1 MWISRKTY
9 AELIE
14 KLAEQKRNIKDKGI
28 RIGKL
33 EHLLEAKE
41 AECKELKQR
50 VLRAY
55 QMYEVGIGLLN
66 FEICSYTI
74 TALSPK
80 DAEEMAKYLFLK
92 ENKNYTKKDIACI
105 FVSYPRGGEI

>member
-14 KLAEQKRNIKDKGI
+14 KLAEQKRNINDKGI

-33 EHLLEAKE
+33 EYLLGAKE

-50 VLRAY
+50 VLRACK
-55 QMYEVGIGLLN
+55 MYEVGIGLLN
-66 FEICSYTI
+66 FKIHSYTI

-80 DAEEMAKYLFLK
+80 DAEKMAITLFLK
-92 ENKNYTKKDIACI
+92 ENTGCTKDDIACI
-105 FVSYPRGGEI
+105 FVNGVRGGI